1 MPESNPIQTQY
12 QIKYQIKEIEVNK
25 RVYSVVRSIVESS
38 TKPIYEWNKP
48 IAVDKKIA
56 KFVKYKVLPNGLEVK
71 AWEITIYP
79 LTIEKEGLKLTGTVI
94 KVFDGLGNEVADL
107 TIRDEF
113 TMSELDIK
121 EPNRY
126 SIAIN
131 DVIVGAKSIHE
142 YEHYVIKPSS
152 DVPYAK
158 PISLAAFVNKL
169 MFYYNMALN
178 VVKNVD
184 ANENDNI

>member
-1 MPESNPIQTQY
+1 MPESNPIQTQS
-12 QIKYQIKEIEVNK
+12 QIKSQIKEIEVNK

-169 MFYYNMALN
+169 MFYYNKALE
-178 VVKNVD
+178 VVRNVD
-184 ANENDNI
+184 ADENEQL